1 MNTVQSLSQS
11 CINGFQYVLSSLR
24 ETAPRF
30 LQRMPPSTIEIQ
42 LGKFRI
48 WCGNL
53 GALQTGYSSLDYR
66 LRESPL
72 MQKNISQLLQQLG
85 IALVESTA
93 VVSGQRLPFDEESIP
108 SDLSEESEDDTN
120 NEYFPSTE
128 LSMRVTSI
136 TDILSSL
143 CRLSHKIRN
152 SGLRP
157 STTRAN
163 LIQAV
168 DNNTG
173 IDLFDTIYE
182 FDSRHLIE
190 LFTAMR
196 QGKPEDDGSSDALL
210 ERLTTSNVLRRKQF
224 RYWERHA
231 RKLGVQI
238 LPVHQ
243 TPIRER
249 PSVSELAEDV
259 GLLQIQRL
267 ELPPP
272 VEEQSHLS
280 ETNATPHDP
289 ALDDRTERET
299 ILSMASTA
307 LDADGKGIEVPKP
320 PEEALNGDS
329 FTCPYCWVVCP
340 PKEGKGKSWKSHV
353 LHDLKPYVCTYETC
367 NSANDLYQ
375 SRKAWVDHEET
386 VHRPSWRC
394 RDHPDAWY
402 ASSSSFQSHL
412 LLDHDRSLSGEQ
424 LEDLTNVSKLGR
436 VDDRN
441 QTILSELHY
450 FSAKDHPQ

>member
-108 SDLSEESEDDTN
+108 SDVSEESEDDTN
-120 NEYFPSTE
+120 NKYFPSTE

-143 CRLSHKIRN
+143 YRLSHKIRN

-224 RYWERHA
+224 RYRERHA

-267 ELPPP
+267 EHPPP

-340 PKEGKGKSWKSHV
+340 RKKGKGR
-353 LHDLKPYVCTYETC
+353 
-367 NSANDLYQ
+367 AG
-375 SRKAWVDHEET
+375 SRMFFMT
-386 VHRPSWRC
+386 
-394 RDHPDAWY
+394 
-402 ASSSSFQSHL
+402 
-412 LLDHDRSLSGEQ
+412 
-424 LEDLTNVSKLGR
+424 
-436 VDDRN
+436 
-441 QTILSELHY
+441 
-450 FSAKDHPQ
+450 